1 MSDEVIKPPAIDD
14 NNLSPALKY
23 DGNKPRVKFEKKSSL
38 KEDTI
43 TYTHGAIVN
52 KYIV

>member
-23 DGNKPRVKFEKKSSL
+23 VGKKTRVKFEKKSSL

-43 TYTHGAIVN
+43 TYTHEAIVN